1 MQRQIYIVEA
11 NIVDAN
17 GTYNNLSGYP
27 KLFDSRTY
35 DNDINKTRRRA
46 EGDMSEAYGAMCKRD
61 DRQLQTV
68 LLRTADGALI
78 DRKWI
83 GRIADIPEPQ
93 PEPTPEPEP
102 EPEPDPEP
110 EPEIEE

>member
-68 LLRTADGALI
+68 LLRTADGALL

-83 GRIADIPEPQ
+83 GRIADIPEP
-93 PEPTPEPEP
+93 TPEPEP
-102 EPEPDPEP
+102 EPEEESIEP
-110 EPEIEE
+110 EDNP